1 MFKLC
6 KVVKTTTAN
15 IEIVHNQSVIL
26 EKAKTKSF
34 FKKAYILENSLAIKH
49 LICGN
54 NLPVIVDLTKIET
67 VPVLG
72 LYQLI
77 RQKKSSVK
85 ASLAFVINSKYK
97 FCLFK
102 ILKMFT
108 KRNKYDFQI
117 FYSREEAFKWLS

>member
-1 MFKLC
+1 
-6 KVVKTTTAN
+6 VVKTTTAN

-34 FKKAYILENSLAIKH
+34 FKKAYILENTLAIKH
-49 LICGN
+49 LISGS

-97 FCLFK
+97 FFLFK
-102 ILKMFT
+102 ILKMFS
-108 KRNKYDFQI
+108 KRKKHDFEI